1 MRKQNVLRDKN
12 FAFALRI
19 VKLYQYLKKSH
30 NEFILSK
37 QILRSGTSIGASIR
51 ESENAASPKDFLHKL
66 TIALKEADETAYWL
80 ELLYRSEFLEEKLY
94 DSLQVECNELISI
107 LTASIKTLKAKN
119 SQLSN
124 LNSEL

>member
-1 MRKQNVLRDKN
+1 MSKQNVLKEKSLN
-12 FAFALRI
+12 FAIRI
-19 VKLYQYLKKSH
+19 VKLSQYLKAEQK
-30 NEFILSK
+30 EFVLSK

-51 ESENAASPKDFLHKL
+51 ESKNAASSKDFLHKL

-80 ELLYRSEFLEEKLY
+80 ELLYKSEFLEEKLY
-94 DSLQVECNELISI
+94 ESLQTDCDEIISI

-124 LNSEL
+124 LKSEL